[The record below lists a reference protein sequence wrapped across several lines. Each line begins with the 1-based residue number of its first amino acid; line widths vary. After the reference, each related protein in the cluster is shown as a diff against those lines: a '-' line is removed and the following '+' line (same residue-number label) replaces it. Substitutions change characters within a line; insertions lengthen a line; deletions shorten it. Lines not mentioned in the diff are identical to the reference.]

1 MKNRFILNDVIIT
14 NNRIDY
20 KYSVEG
26 EVQEAFNNKEKFF
39 VEYNYNIS
47 NMPESIA
54 IIPLICNILPIIWLF
69 DAEVYIK
76 SCDEDFFNSIEEFKK
91 GYIKMYPDLEF
102 KGKIFAEKLVKNS
115 ITESNG
121 AICFFSGGVDAF
133 NTLLNHINENITMLT
148 LWGADV
154 TLQDNDGWNNVL
166 KHLKKTA
173 NDFEISYIP
182 VKSNFRTF
190 YNMKKLNEK
199 IYLTKKEWWH
209 DFQHGIGIIS
219 FAAPISYITKKTTVY
234 FASSFTAK
242 DIGQYTCASD
252 PTIDNYL
259 KFCDVKV
266 IHDGYEF
273 TRQDKVHNIV
283 EFCRKNNKQ
292 IELRVCWESTGGKNC
307 CHCEKCYRTMLAL
320 FAEGEDPQKYGFEYT
335 RKNLKK
341 IKYCQDKRFSY
352 KKYGEIQS
360 TMRKNCHIND
370 LPREIRWFYKT
381 DIRKLGSNKIY
392 KILIKIKRK
401 VKRIFKL
408 LLEK

>member
-1 MKNRFILNDVIIT
+1 MKDKLIIEDVIIS

-20 KYSVEG
+20 KYSIDG
-26 EVQEAFNNKEKFF
+26 ELKEAFNNNEKFF
-39 VEYNYNIS
+39 AEYNYNIS
-47 NMPESIA
+47 NTPESIA
-54 IIPLICNILPIIWLF
+54 IIPLICNILPIIWLY
-69 DAEVYIK
+69 DAELYIK

-115 ITESNG
+115 ITELNG

-166 KHLKKTA
+166 KHLEKTA
-173 NDFEISYIP
+173 NDFKTNYISI
-182 VKSNFRTF
+182 KSNLRNF
-190 YNMKKLNEK
+190 YKKDILNKRIES
-199 IYLTKKEWWH
+199 IGKEWWH

-219 FAAPISYITKKTTVY
+219 FAAPISFLTKKQLVY

-283 EFCRKNNKQ
+283 EFCRKNNKK

-320 FAEGEDPQKYGFEYT
+320 FAEGEDPKNYGFDYT
-335 RKNLKK
+335 KKLLKK
-341 IKYCQDKRFSY
+341 IRYCQDRRFTY
-352 KKYGEIQS
+352 KKYEEIQS
-360 TMRKNCHIND
+360 SMRKNCNIND
-370 LPREIRWFYKT
+370 LPKEIRWFYK
-381 DIRKLGSNKIY
+381 INIKKLGCNKIY
-392 KILIKIKRK
+392 KILGKIKRK

-408 LLEK
+408 